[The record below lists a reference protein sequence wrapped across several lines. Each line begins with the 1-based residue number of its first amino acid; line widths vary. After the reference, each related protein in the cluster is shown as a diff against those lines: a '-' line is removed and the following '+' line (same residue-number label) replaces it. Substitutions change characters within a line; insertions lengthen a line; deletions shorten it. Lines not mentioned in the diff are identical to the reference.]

1 MVYILQWYSM
11 LKLNVE
17 LNHLNISQFHIHSL
31 FAHNLILIWA
41 RPGLWGGLWS
51 AGRPGAD
58 VHFTPLQLL
67 LTFYGGWGTLVLTKL
82 CYLTIFSADINPS
95 LSASARILTRP
106 RFSQNIS
113 WASEGS
119 QWSLGWSMDLCDN
132 IINVGMTSKIRQRRI
147 YTKFTNI
154 YWCSLCKIIA
164 QLDTLSHTNSD
175 IMIKQF
181 PPSWVEIFS
190 S

>member
-1 MVYILQWYSM
+1 M
-11 LKLNVE
+11 
-17 LNHLNISQFHIHSL
+17 HSL
-31 FAHNLILIWA
+31 FPHNLILIWPA
-41 RPGLWGGLWS
+41 GQGRVCEVVSGLSPL
-51 AGRPGAD
+51 PGAH

-95 LSASARILTRP
+95 LSASAQILTRP

-113 WASEGS
+113 WARPS
-119 QWSLGWSMDLCDN
+119 QWSLVWSMDVCDN
-132 IINVGMTSKIRQRRI
+132 IINVGMTSKIRQRWI

-175 IMIKQF
+175 IMI
-181 PPSWVEIFS
+181 
-190 S
+190 

>member
-1 MVYILQWYSM
+1 MEQKWSNWNAQIQIESFKYFPHAFTSSPQFDS
-11 LKLNVE
+11 
-17 LNHLNISQFHIHSL
+17 HLTRVCEVVS
-31 FAHNLILIWA
+31 
-41 RPGLWGGLWS
+41 
-51 AGRPGAD
+51 GRPGAH

-95 LSASARILTRP
+95 LSASAQILTRP

-113 WASEGS
+113 WPRAVPVVTC
-119 QWSLGWSMDLCDN
+119 WSMDVCDI

-164 QLDTLSHTNSD
+164 QLDTVSHSNSD
-175 IMIKQF
+175 IMIKQS
-181 PPSWVEIFS
+181 PTLWWAIFS
-190 S
+190 T